1 MEADGAHLIGVV
13 KNGDGTSSLYLD
25 GTIGKHMNG
34 IIEDTGYTN
43 KKYYAI
49 DGILMKGNLLIGDV
63 YYVFDDDYVLN
74 RMCRNEII
82 TFNGETVYVNNDGK
96 KAMSEWVTIAEERY
110 YIDAENKP
118 ATGDFYV
125 IDSVYYDFDE
135 EGKYKGKS
143 NGWLNGKVSY
153 VVDGNKQVNTFCKIG
168 ENDYFFDS
176 NGVKISNKAAVY
188 IGSSV
193 YSFDAD
199 GIATKIEDSTEGIW
213 VEFLTGGKGYFKKG
227 FLYRHK
233 LLTIMEEEVEVY
245 YYFDDHGVMVT
256 DKKVEIDDV
265 IYIFGLDGKGK
276 KVTDEL

>member
-1 MEADGAHLIGVV
+1 MLKTSPHERGDILGEQEEIFGDIDLC
-13 KNGDGTSSLYLD
+13 KNSRIPHQRTHAK
-25 GTIGKHMNG
+25 ICG
-34 IIEDTGYTN
+34 I
-43 KKYYAI
+43 
-49 DGILMKGNLLIGDV
+49 
-63 YYVFDDDYVLN
+63 
-74 RMCRNEII
+74 
-82 TFNGETVYVNNDGK
+82 
-96 KAMSEWVTIAEERY
+96 
-110 YIDAENKP
+110 
-118 ATGDFYV
+118 
-125 IDSVYYDFDE
+125 
-135 EGKYKGKS
+135 
-143 NGWLNGKVSY
+143 
-153 VVDGNKQVNTFCKIG
+153 CKIG

-213 VEFLTGGKGYFKKG
+213 VEFLTGGKGYFKNG
-227 FLYRHK
+227 FLYRDE